1 MKAYFDISARYLH
14 SYEPKECLQCVANSG
29 NEVIIVMSLSVT
41 DSGKRILIPLITV
54 ALGSC
59 VLVVCLGQPVA
70 GRTEPE
76 KPALDAAEAEEEM
89 GRQGES
95 MFGNDPDFSGK
106 LGYNPEGGIYYRM
119 MLAVLIVVVL
129 GAAAIYV
136 SKKLLPRITNLPGKE
151 VRVVETVYLGPRK
164 AVHVLEVGSRRFLIG
179 STSENVTKLADITS
193 DLADFSARD
202 ADYS

>member
-1 MKAYFDISARYLH
+1 MKAYFDISARYLLT
-14 SYEPKECLQCVANSG
+14 YKPKECLQCVANDG
-29 NEVIIVMSLSVT
+29 NEVIIVMSFSVT
-41 DSGKRILIPLITV
+41 DSRKRILVPLITV

-59 VLVVCLGQPVA
+59 VLVVCLGRPVA
-70 GRTEPE
+70 GRAELE
-76 KPALDAAEAEEEM
+76 KPALDAAQAQEEM

-95 MFGNDPDFSGK
+95 VFGNDPNFSGR

-151 VRVVETVYLGPRK
+151 IRVVETVYLGPRK